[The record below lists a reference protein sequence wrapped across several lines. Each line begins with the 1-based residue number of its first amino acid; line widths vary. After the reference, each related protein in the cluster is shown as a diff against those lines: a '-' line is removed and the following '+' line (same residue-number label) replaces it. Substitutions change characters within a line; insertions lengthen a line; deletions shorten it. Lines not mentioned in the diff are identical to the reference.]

1 MQTKHIDPAAAKVRV
16 TYVRSAIGY
25 AKDQRGTVHALGLRR
40 LGDSVE
46 KTNTATI
53 RGMIDKIGHLVSVEV
68 VE

>member
-1 MQTKHIDPAAAKVRV
+1 MHTKHIDPAAVKVRV

-25 AKDQRGTVHALGLRR
+25 AKDQRATVHALGLRR

-46 KTNTATI
+46 KENSATI
-53 RGMIDKIGHLVSVEV
+53 RGMIDKIGHLLAVEV